1 MPVLPLIDHRND
13 VRREEN
19 MKIAIFSDTYTPQ
32 VNGVSRTLERFVTHL
47 EKEKIEYRLFIP
59 YFKGSLP
66 SDHIRPVH
74 SFPFFLYPEC
84 RLSFPCAPRIKKD
97 LESFKPDIIHIATP
111 FNMGLTGLYY
121 AKKLSIPIVGSYH
134 TNFDRY
140 LDYYNLQ
147 YLSKWMWKYLKWFY
161 KDFQRTFVPSYQ
173 TRTELNLQGFQNIS
187 IWSRGVD
194 CTKFQPST
202 NDINLKDYYDRKPT
216 FLLTYV
222 GRVAPEKD
230 LDILMDTARNLP
242 APYKDKVHWLIVG
255 EGPLLKKLQE
265 EKLPNVTFTG
275 YVHGSELANIYATS
289 TLFIFPSTT
298 ETFGNVVLEAL
309 ACGTPVVASKSG
321 GVQEIIQHGKTG
333 ILCEPRN
340 ATQMIDA
347 ICKLL
352 ANPLRITAMENEA
365 RKYALDQS
373 WDTIFCK
380 LLNEYKEVLDQ
391 SLSSQAKLNMQ
402 S

>member
-1 MPVLPLIDHRND
+1 
-13 VRREEN
+13 
-19 MKIAIFSDTYTPQ
+19 MKIAIFTDTYAPQ
-32 VNGVSRTLERFVTHL
+32 VNGVSRTLERLITHL

-59 YFKGSLP
+59 YLKGSIP
-66 SDHIRPVH
+66 SDCIRPVL

-84 RLSFPCAPRIKKD
+84 RLSFPCAPRIRKD
-97 LESFKPDIIHIATP
+97 LESFNPDIVHIATP
-111 FNMGLTGLYY
+111 FNMGLTGLYC

-140 LDYYNLQ
+140 LEYYNLQ

-173 TRTELNLQGFQNIS
+173 TRIELNFQGFHNIS

-194 CTKFQPST
+194 CTKFHSST
-202 NDINLKDYYDRKPT
+202 NEMILKDYYDSKPT
-216 FLLTYV
+216 YLLTYV

-230 LDILMDTARNLP
+230 LDILMDIARELP

-255 EGPLLKKLQE
+255 EGPLLKELQE
-265 EKLPNVTFTG
+265 EKLPNITFTG
-275 YVHGSELANIYATS
+275 YVHGSELANIYANS
-289 TLFIFPSTT
+289 TLFVFPSTT

-321 GVQEIIQHGKTG
+321 GVQEIIQNGKTG

-340 ATQMIDA
+340 SSQMIDA
-347 ICKLL
+347 ICNLL
-352 ANPLRITAMENEA
+352 ANPFRIREMANEA

-373 WDTIFCK
+373 WETIFSK
-380 LLNEYKEVLDQ
+380 LLKEYKEVIDQ
-391 SLSSQAKLNMQ
+391 SLSSQTKQYLQ